1 MTGVSV
7 SFELDTV
14 AATAALAALTADELD
29 DLVYTVGQLIETQTK
44 ERIATGKTAPDG
56 TPWAPW
62 SEAYGATRH
71 PGQSILLSQGHLLA
85 SVQNY
90 TRGDVAEVGT
100 PLVQGAIHQFGGA
113 GAGKP
118 GLPARPFLGL
128 SEADR
133 REIDQL
139 VVDRIGDILA

>member
-7 SFELDTV
+7 SVELDT
-14 AATAALAALTADELD
+14 AAAAEALARLTPDELD
-29 DLVYTVGQLIETQTK
+29 YIAYGAGQLIENQTK
-44 ERIATGKTAPDG
+44 ERITTGKASPDG
-56 TPWAPW
+56 VPWAPW
-62 SEAYGATRH
+62 SKAYGETRR
-71 PGQSILLSQGHLLA
+71 PGQSLLLSEGHLLT
-85 SVQNY
+85 SIKNY
-90 TRGDVAEVGT
+90 TQGDVAEVGT

-133 REIDQL
+133 REIDRL
-139 VVDRIGDILA
+139 VIDTIGELLA